1 MAVKNT
7 GNRGFG
13 FPALR
18 CYVCPLCPPKTVSN
32 NTPLSERAPSYSPH
46 DPSGPGTPLQGP
58 PLLLEGA
65 AIWERYKWPVVG
77 AVALLVLALLG
88 SEFYQAAQRRRAQES
103 SVALDGAK
111 TISEY
116 QKVIDQ
122 YPGTPAAANAYLL
135 LASEKIEA
143 KDFAGAAETWQV
155 FAQKF
160 PKHPQVAAALLAR
173 GNALAAQGKTDE
185 ARAAYQQVASAH
197 STDYTAPLAFLEEAT
212 LLKSQ
217 RKLEDARRVYENVVA
232 SYGNTNEAN
241 QARQELSFL
250 NSLPP
255 LGAPAPAPAPTPPV
269 SVAPAPPDSPTA
281 SAAPTPTA
289 SP

>member
-1 MAVKNT
+1 MRT
-7 GNRGFG
+7 GNRGVG
-13 FPALR
+13 FLALR

-32 NTPLSERAPSYSPH
+32 NTPLPGRATSYSPH
-46 DPSGPGTPLQGP
+46 DPGGPGTPIQGP

-65 AIWERYKWPVVG
+65 AVWERYKWPVVG

-88 SEFYQAAQRRRAQES
+88 SEFYQGTQRRRAQES

-111 TISEY
+111 TITEY

-122 YPGTPAAANAYLL
+122 YPGTLAAANAYLL
-135 LASEKIEA
+135 LASEKIDA
-143 KDFAGAAETWQV
+143 KDYAGAAETWQT

-173 GNALAAQGKTDE
+173 GNALAAQGKVDD
-185 ARAAYQQVASAH
+185 ARAAYQQVTSAH

-232 SYGNTNEAN
+232 SYGNTNEAK
-241 QARQELSFL
+241 QAQQELSFL

-255 LGAPAPAPAPTPPV
+255 LGAPAPTPVLAPAP
-269 SVAPAPPDSPTA
+269 A
-281 SAAPTPTA
+281 A
-289 SP
+289 SPDASPVVVPPANP